1 MAKNLRE
8 ELKKTA
14 EKAYQDSEHRKMA
27 EEYLKKYGDK
37 DESELMS
44 ELLSKVRKNK
54 AQGALSDADLDNF
67 ANSVRG
73 FLSPE
78 QQKRMEAIIKT
89 LKSQN

>member
-14 EKAYQDSEHRKMA
+14 EKAYQDSEHKKMA

-37 DESELMS
+37 DESELMN

-54 AQGALSDADLDNF
+54 AQGTFSNSDLDNF
-67 ANSVRG
+67 ADSVKG

-78 QQKRMEAIIKT
+78 QQKRMEALIKA